1 VTAVCLDLQSRSGD
15 LFSHGRGIVGNLE
28 ISVHHGPGMGRSAA
42 LGLAD
47 SSKPEQ
53 SAIEA
58 DLRGS

>member
-1 VTAVCLDLQSRSGD
+1 VIAVCLDLQSPSGD
-15 LFSHGRGIVGNLE
+15 LFSHGRGIVENLE
-28 ISVHHGPGMGRSAA
+28 ISVRHGLGMDRSAA

-58 DLRGS
+58 DLRCS